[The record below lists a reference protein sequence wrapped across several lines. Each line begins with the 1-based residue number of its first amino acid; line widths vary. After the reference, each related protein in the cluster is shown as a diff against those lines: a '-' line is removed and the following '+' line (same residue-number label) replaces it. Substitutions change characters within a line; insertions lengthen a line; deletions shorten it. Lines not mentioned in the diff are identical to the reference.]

1 MMSWTLTQIFESS
14 MWWYNAIFDWATL
27 LWDQNSCLIDSRE
40 SLNWEFWNPSGYK
53 MVAPI
58 RSSVPWRQRLGIRDL
73 GPSTVLAQ
81 SRCSIDICRI
91 NVCCRRTQEFSS
103 RQEIPFS
110 WCFAWISVTS
120 WTSWPMHRKLHPL
133 WSWTSVK
140 WSRIIQETIQ
150 AICTLVPQNPI
161 SMERLVPGTKIHGCL
176 SPSFK

>member
-27 LWDQNSCLIDSRE
+27 LWDQNSCLIDRRE

-58 RSSVPWRQRLGIRDL
+58 RSSVPWRQRLWIRDL

-81 SRCSIDICRI
+81 SRCSTDICWI

-120 WTSWPMHRKLHPL
+120 WTSCPMHRTLILSGVGPQSNEAGLSKKQFKL
-133 WSWTSVK
+133 SVHLSLK
-140 WSRIIQETIQ
+140 IQYPWRDWFQ
-150 AICTLVPQNPI
+150 VQK
-161 SMERLVPGTKIHGCL
+161 SMDT
-176 SPSFK
+176 